1 MPEVSLPIPVERYS
15 LLSKG
20 DVYCV
25 VDVVDADTASV
36 SLTPLPDHPLAVPV
50 GTVREL
56 VAAWRQSAE
65 LNPDSY
71 QVREERLSM

>member
-1 MPEVSLPIPVERYS
+1 MPEAGLRIPVERYS
-15 LLSKG
+15 LVSKG
-20 DVYCV
+20 DVYCI

-50 GTVREL
+50 DTVREL

-65 LNPDSY
+65 LNPDTY
-71 QVREERLSM
+71 EVREERIAL